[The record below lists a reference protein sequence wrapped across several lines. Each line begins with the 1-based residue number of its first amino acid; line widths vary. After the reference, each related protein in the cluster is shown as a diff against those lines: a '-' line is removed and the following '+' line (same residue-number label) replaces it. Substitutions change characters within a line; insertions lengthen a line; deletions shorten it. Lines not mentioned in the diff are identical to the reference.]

1 MTHAQKIAT
10 IKCKFC
16 MKTETFVMLA
26 FWDVIGQELGHA
38 FCIAE
43 SCFFRVTKNL
53 TSDLTPKLTYPTA
66 SIKISVTGITIAILI
81 FFWYTGRN

>member
-10 IKCKFC
+10 IKCKFY
-16 MKTETFVMLA
+16 MKTETFVILA

-43 SCFFRVTKNL
+43 SCFFSRDKKSN
-53 TSDLTPKLTYPTA
+53 K
-66 SIKISVTGITIAILI
+66 
-81 FFWYTGRN
+81 